1 MIKFSKNIAA
11 ISLAALI
18 SAPVFA
24 QAPVSDA
31 TAGHVSNAELAKR
44 LDDLSRVITVRNKM
58 QVRFQTQL
66 DELAQELTE
75 IRGSIELFENQLSQI
90 ENRQRTLFQMLEE
103 QRQQIAS
110 STKVTPAIVTQAS
123 ETSRDGEAVALA
135 DSGNAQQDYQAAYLL
150 IGDKQFTQAIQA
162 FKAFVEKYPD
172 STYAP
177 NANYW
182 LGQLLYREKSYEQA
196 RVAFLVVIDKYP
208 ESNKRAD
215 SLLKVGFIDERMN
228 SKESAKSFYEK
239 TISEYP
245 QSSAAKLAES
255 SLKNL

>member
-1 MIKFSKNIAA
+1 MKFSHKLAA
-11 ISLAALI
+11 ISLAVLF
-18 SAPVFA
+18 SAPA
-24 QAPVSDA
+24 AAEAPVSDA
-31 TAGHVSNAELAKR
+31 TLGNVSNAELLKR

-58 QVRFQTQL
+58 QVRFQSQL
-66 DELAQELTE
+66 DDLAQELTE
-75 IRGSIELFENQLSQI
+75 IKGSMELFENQLSQI

-110 STKVTPAIVTQAS
+110 ANKVGTPIVTTPADSS
-123 ETSRDGEAVALA
+123 EQGQPGEEAVT
-135 DSGNAQQDYQAAYLL
+135 GNAQQEYQSAYLL
-150 IGDKQFTQAIQA
+150 IGDKQFPQAIEA
-162 FKAFVEKYPD
+162 FKAFVQKYPD

-182 LGQLLYREKSYEQA
+182 LGQLLYREKSYDQA

-228 SKESAKSFYEK
+228 NKDSAKSFYQK

-255 SLKNL
+255 SLQNL